1 MVTRAEWIAA
11 LRSGKYKQGKSRLKR
26 GDAFC
31 CLGVA
36 CDIKGSCSWITE
48 HGIEYFG
55 PSGYSLSYEMLD
67 ELQIDNKIQDHL
79 IFMNDMEERSFTE
92 IADYLEGQLERTT
105 S

>member
-1 MVTRAEWIAA
+1 
-11 LRSGKYKQGKSRLKR
+11 
-26 GDAFC
+26 
-31 CLGVA
+31 
-36 CDIKGSCSWITE
+36 
-48 HGIEYFG
+48 
-55 PSGYSLSYEMLD
+55 MLD